1 MTGVQTCALPI
12 CVEIS
17 FWNRLGDGNE
27 MKAVQVR
34 PVAASRDQVGIGFTN
49 YILLMNQI
57 FIPIS
62 AKPIKILIGL
72 GLIGIFLI
80 LRLLSYPR
88 PDKGGEVVGHVQEN
102 AYPQPVLDT
111 QRLDGKVT
119 PPVPEIEVNSI
130 VQDVSFPISPRRE
143 AGNGII
149 FEDSFSPFSAAYV
162 IENCWMGFLNG
173 RKTLVY
179 AGAQRNDPEMG
190 GKRLDEPWPGL
201 LVVWKLDTT
210 DEPEQGMRFW
220 TPSRAGAIRII
231 SAEKNVLLLSSSQ
244 GMLFGFDLETLQ
256 FLSEKETPSSIVR
269 KAGNG
274 EIVERGRT
282 QLDDSLTT
290 LLEGYNIHNYWR
302 GISGNNQLVIFA
314 GEEKN
319 QPEKGKLI
327 LTSFRGDQGR
337 TASDFQAIEIPLCGA
352 PVRIF
357 NAQENYLTLANN
369 GGESINFDLTTYRF
383 FPSSGQDILIG
394 DVLTDAT
401 VVEPTP
407 TLIPTPNRPYP

>member
-1 MTGVQTCALPI
+1 MNHISISITTKLVKTLTGLT
-12 CVEIS
+12 
-17 FWNRLGDGNE
+17 
-27 MKAVQVR
+27 
-34 PVAASRDQVGIGFTN
+34 
-49 YILLMNQI
+49 
-57 FIPIS
+57 
-62 AKPIKILIGL
+62 LI
-72 GLIGIFLI
+72 IIFLI
-80 LRLLSYPR
+80 LLLLSFPR
-88 PDKGGEVVGHVQEN
+88 PDKGSEVVAHIQEN

-111 QRLDGKVT
+111 QRSEPTEDLCDRWFQQRNEQGINPTLVAALEFNYRQCVEGMKVT

-130 VQDVSFPISPRRE
+130 VQDASFPISPRRE

-162 IENCWMGFLNG
+162 IENCWMGFVNG

-179 AGAQRNDPEMG
+179 AGAQRNDPNMG

-201 LVVWKLDTT
+201 LVVWKFATN

-231 SAEKNVLLLSSSQ
+231 STEKNVLLLSSSQ
-244 GMLFGFDLETLQ
+244 GILFAFDLDTFQ
-256 FLSEKETPSSIVR
+256 FLSEKDTPSSIVR
-269 KAGNG
+269 KAVNG

-282 QLDDSLTT
+282 QLDDSLAT

-337 TASDFQAIEIPLCGA
+337 TASDFQVIEIPVGGA

-383 FPSSGQDILIG
+383 FPSSEQDILIG

-401 VVEPTP
+401 LVEPTP